1 MLNRSVVSCS
11 CACSLLA
18 GAFALSSATV
28 TFASKPV
35 SNIEGRVPPALN
47 APQPAPTDGPVVQ
60 LALLLDTSNSMDGL
74 IDQARAQLWS
84 VVNEMSAM
92 QQDCE
97 PVQLQV
103 ALFQYGNDGLE
114 GADGYIELRTPFTT
128 DLDILS
134 EQLFSLRTNGGSE
147 FCGQVIQQAADG
159 LGWIEPNNDPDA
171 PTITRMIVI
180 AGNEP
185 FTQGT
190 TPYQSAI
197 PSATNKGIAVHTVFC
212 GPKQEGINTFWRD
225 GATLGEGRYCA
236 IDHNKSVVEIETPY
250 DKVISRLNVDLNA
263 TYIRFGAEGEIYE
276 RRQALQDSV
285 NYDSAPSMAAS
296 RTNAKASGLYNNRL
310 WDLVDAS
317 KEADF
322 DLDSIERDSLP
333 EHLQGLTS
341 DELQKAIDTASVT
354 RVQIQTEIKK
364 SYAER
369 KKYIA
374 EHQGEKNAKGTLE
387 AVLLDAI
394 NEAMTS
400 DDSGDSEPADH

>member
-1 MLNRSVVSCS
+1 MLNRTVISCS

-18 GAFALSSATV
+18 GSLALSTATV
-28 TFASKPV
+28 SLASKPI
-35 SNIEGRVPPALN
+35 SNVEGPVPPALN

-128 DLDILS
+128 DLDIIS
-134 EQLFSLRTNGGSE
+134 EQLFALRTNGGSE

-159 LGWIEPNNDPDA
+159 LGWIEPNNDPAA

-185 FTQGT
+185 FTQGA

-197 PSATNKGIAVHTVFC
+197 PSATNRGIAVHTVFC
-212 GPKQEGINTFWRD
+212 GPRAEGIATFWQD

-236 IDHNKSVVEIETPY
+236 IDHNKSVVEIETPF
-250 DKVISRLNVDLNA
+250 DKVIGKLNVDLNA
-263 TYIRFGAEGEIYE
+263 TYIRFGDKGREYLN
-276 RRQALQDSV
+276 RQIAQDSV
-285 NYDSAPSMAAS
+285 NYDSATRLGAS
-296 RTNAKASGLYNNRL
+296 RANAKASGLYNNRI

-317 KEADF
+317 ADDEF
-322 DLDSIERDSLP
+322 DLDGIEKESLP

-341 DELQKAIDTASVT
+341 EELQEVIDAASAN
-354 RVQIQTEIKK
+354 RKRIQAEIKRN
-364 SYAER
+364 YTER
-369 KKYIA
+369 MRFIA
-374 EHQGEKNAKGTLE
+374 EHQGEQKTEGTLE

-394 NEAMTS
+394 SKAMTS
-400 DDSGDSEPADH
+400 EGSSDSESDDR